1 MKIYVVHQSTGGYA
15 REDNSCSRV
24 VGTYTDAEVARKV
37 ALIAGL
43 SSVAEVELDHIPP
56 GYEKEAVEL
65 GIKF

>member
-1 MKIYVVHQSTGGYA
+1 MKIYVVHQLIGCYA
-15 REDNSCSRV
+15 REDDSRSHIA
-24 VGTYTDAEVARKV
+24 GAYTDAEVARKV

-56 GYEKEAVEL
+56 GYEKDATEF